1 MEDSKR
7 RAYIKQQVAL
17 KKKQERS
24 QPPKGMSPAN
34 PSAKRKQQEKTD
46 CLPKKPKNVP
56 EHVVGLKVETKK
68 MVTSLGPRKG
78 KGLMTGPILVT
89 KKPPDLLRE
98 DSKYVLEQLF
108 PIITTNDYEDLS
120 KHATE
125 AMRETRHFSIAR

>member
-1 MEDSKR
+1 MEDSKKR
-7 RAYIKQQVAL
+7 TYIKQQAAL
-17 KKKQERS
+17 KKKQEES
-24 QPPKGMSPAN
+24 QPPKGTGSAN
-34 PSAKRKQQEKTD
+34 LSAKRKQQEKTD

-78 KGLMTGPILVT
+78 KGLMTGPIPVT

-98 DSKYVLEQLF
+98 DSKYVLEQLL
-108 PIITTNDYEDLS
+108 PIITANDYEDLI

-125 AMRETRHFSIAR
+125 AMRETGHFSIAR